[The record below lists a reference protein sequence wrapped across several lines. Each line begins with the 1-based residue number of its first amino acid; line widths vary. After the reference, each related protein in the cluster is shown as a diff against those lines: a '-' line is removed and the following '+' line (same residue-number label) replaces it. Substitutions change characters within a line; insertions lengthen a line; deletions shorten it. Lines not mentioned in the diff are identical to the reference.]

1 MIAYFCTTGTY
12 FGDSLN
18 PANCVLEVTNPFDI
32 TTYNVYY
39 DILEYVEKHKD
50 QCNFE
55 IRGIST
61 ATYNSIFSL
70 IVNKVPFITVFLHL
84 LLCLLYQDIRIS
96 K

>member
-50 QCNFE
+50 KCNFE

-61 ATYNSIFSL
+61 AIYNSIFSR
-70 IVNKVPFITVFLHL
+70 T
-84 LLCLLYQDIRIS
+84 S
-96 K
+96 KTTSRTFSHGVHFTKR